1 MTFLGASCA
10 TRLSSKQFNF
20 KKEIKIKETN
30 LIIGKLKEDSVYS
43 SGAFVNSR
51 EALNGTHL
59 TRCFLHWFL

>member
-30 LIIGKLKEDSVYS
+30 LIIGKLKDSVYS

-51 EALNGTHL
+51 GS
-59 TRCFLHWFL
+59 